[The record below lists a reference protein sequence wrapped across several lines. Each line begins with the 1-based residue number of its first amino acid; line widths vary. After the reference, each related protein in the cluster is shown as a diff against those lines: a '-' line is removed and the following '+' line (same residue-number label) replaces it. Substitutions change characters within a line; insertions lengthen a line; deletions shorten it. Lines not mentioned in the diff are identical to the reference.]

1 MTAIIS
7 YLLYSIL
14 TGTTLSVIFAA
25 FTTGSIAIVF
35 GITALIFAI
44 FAMIGYTTK
53 ADLSKWTNILLIG
66 LLAVIIVGIINIFIG
81 SDMVALVTSII
92 TVILFIGFIA
102 YDIQKIKYLTTV
114 MDDENKIAIIGAL
127 ELYLDFINIFIH
139 LLSIFGRR
147 D

>member
-1 MTAIIS
+1 
-7 YLLYSIL
+7 
-14 TGTTLSVIFAA
+14 
-25 FTTGSIAIVF
+25 
-35 GITALIFAI
+35 
-44 FAMIGYTTK
+44 
-53 ADLSKWTNILLIG
+53 
-66 LLAVIIVGIINIFIG
+66 
-81 SDMVALVTSII
+81 MVALITSII

-114 MDDENKIAIIGAL
+114 MEDENKIAIIGAL